1 MRRLAPLALLAALGV
16 LAAGC
21 DLSKPGGKVVSP
33 TPQTV
38 VGTVPKATTTQQK
51 VPPQFAQGDPAN
63 GKGVFVKG
71 PCAGC
76 HTLKAA
82 GTHGTVGPN
91 LDDAAPDLITIV
103 DRVTNGKGTM
113 PPFKG
118 SLSDKQIADVA
129 AFVFQSTH
137 TGSSG

>member
-1 MRRLAPLALLAALGV
+1 VRRLVPLALIAVVGLLAG
-16 LAAGC
+16 GC

-38 VGTVPKATTTQQK
+38 VGTVPKETTTQQK
-51 VPPQFAQGDPAN
+51 VPPQFAKGDPAA
-63 GKGVFVKG
+63 GKKVFVTG

-91 LDDAAPDLITIV
+91 LDDAQPDLIKIV
-103 DRVTNGKGTM
+103 DRVTNGKGAM

-118 SLSDKQIADVA
+118 SLSDKQIADVS
-129 AFVFQSTH
+129 AFVYQSTH
-137 TGSSG
+137 PGSSG